1 MKNSLRDSRVSTVS
15 CCKFKVKKE
24 TMRLLRFRDTHFISL
39 SISDKWYIS
48 KLHIFMYNLL
58 NEIQHVGIKSVSIK
72 KRNKT
77 GSKRPVKLI
86 CFRFFN
92 YSKRKDIFLTNQY
105 LNKNTIRKWPLTRS
119 FVTRS
124 SSFIHLFC
132 LITLIPLIYLI
143 TLYKFIYGVDLS
155 WTRGFVVPGN
165 LARPRIYPRSSS
177 SIEFVPP
184 LFIQLPFKVQ
194 LETLFGHTRRFYINL

>member
-1 MKNSLRDSRVSTVS
+1 M
-15 CCKFKVKKE
+15 
-24 TMRLLRFRDTHFISL
+24 
-39 SISDKWYIS
+39 
-48 KLHIFMYNLL
+48 
-58 NEIQHVGIKSVSIK
+58 
-72 KRNKT
+72 
-77 GSKRPVKLI
+77 KLI

-105 LNKNTIRKWPLTRS
+105 LNKNTIRKWPLARS

-177 SIEFVPP
+177 DRSNSCLLSSFNFHSKFSWKHYLVTHADFILIYRILVIE
-184 LFIQLPFKVQ
+184 
-194 LETLFGHTRRFYINL
+194 ESWYIVYF

>member
-1 MKNSLRDSRVSTVS
+1 
-15 CCKFKVKKE
+15 
-24 TMRLLRFRDTHFISL
+24 MRLLRFRDTHFISL

-58 NEIQHVGIKSVSIK
+58 NEIQRVGIKSVSIK
-72 KRNKT
+72 RNEIKLVDQWNWFVSDFLIT
-77 GSKRPVKLI
+77 RNVKI
-86 CFRFFN
+86 YFWQIN
-92 YSKRKDIFLTNQY
+92 IG